1 VILTGHEIDRE
12 VRAGRIHIDDYDPER
27 LEPNSYGFRLSH
39 ELIWYEQDVLDAHRT
54 PVATSV
60 VMDEDEGYVL
70 RPGSFY
76 LGGTM
81 EAMGSPH
88 YAATLYACRSVSTM
102 GVWIQFSAPLG
113 HSGAVFPWTL
123 EIAVAA
129 PIRLYP
135 GMIIGKLAFWDMQ
148 GDAIGYAG
156 RYTGS
161 TSAVASR
168 LSLDTV
174 PGDPAFPGPGLPGVS
189 GLPTVPGPAGPAA
202 PVLPA
207 TPFTESGTAG

>member
-1 VILTGHEIDRE
+1 MILTGRDIDRE

-27 LEPNSYGFRLSH
+27 LEPNSYGFRLSR
-39 ELIWYEQDVLDAHRT
+39 ELLWYDQDVIDTREECT
-54 PVATSV
+54 PTTVA
-60 VMDEDEGYVL
+60 MPDEGHVL
-70 RPGSFY
+70 YPGRFY

-88 YAATLYACRSVSTM
+88 YAATLYACRSVSSI

-129 PIRLYP
+129 PVRLYP
-135 GMIIGKLAFWDMQ
+135 GMIIGKLAFWTMQ
-148 GDAIGYAG
+148 GAPVGYAG

-168 LSLDTV
+168 LSLDEPIT
-174 PGDPAFPGPGLPGVS
+174 L
-189 GLPTVPGPAGPAA
+189 AA
-202 PVLPA
+202 SAHGGRLA
-207 TPFTESGTAG
+207 TAEPR